1 MIGALTVAFF
11 GEGATNQG
19 MLLESLNLAV
29 VWRLPVVFVCKR
41 SGLAITTTN
50 SESFG
55 ASLLRRARGFGMPAV
70 SMPGHDV
77 ENWLAQGIFT
87 ALYALFAGVLVDALR
102 WLLGYIISG
111 AVVAIPV
118 IFQPE
123 LRRALTRLGGATLF
137 GRQQV
142 KTQQETI
149 IDQICA
155 ASERLAERRHGAL
168 IVLERSVSLEE
179 YISTGVMLHSTVTP
193 QLMLTIF
200 WPKTEL
206 HDGAAILTGNKI
218 AAAACVLPL
227 SSGHRISDRKLGT
240 RHRAALGISEVSDAI
255 CVVVSEETGQISVTN
270 GGRMIRRLDSSRLHT
285 ILSAFYEDDSQRS
298 RQRDWLAIPR
308 RIQKWLLRS
317 DQSD

>member
-1 MIGALTVAFF
+1 MEILWAFDNFNLISLLDVLLVAGLFF
-11 GEGATNQG
+11 VASILIRGTQ
-19 MLLESLNLAV
+19 AV
-29 VWRLPVVFVCKR
+29 
-41 SGLAITTTN
+41 
-50 SESFG
+50 
-55 ASLLRRARGFGMPAV
+55 SLLRGMMV
-70 SMPGHDV
+70 VLLVIG
-77 ENWLAQGIFT
+77 LFT
-87 ALYALFAGVLVDALR
+87 SVFELVALR